1 MEIDDNLLAPLVAR
15 LRATASTR
23 AIGRLLRSVKEE
35 RALRPGDLH
44 VSGNKEQL
52 LHTLC
57 SGVDRGFIS
66 LGRIASLVAELEE
79 NGSQHIFLFNLT
91 QQGLNELSPQRLGTA
106 FRTPS
111 SPSPAMYQ
119 EAGPDQPQIYFKQRR
134 DVLVVKQIHTATYWE
149 RDTVRS
155 FETDSERAV
164 FDVQRRCRALNILRI
179 IPRYEQAEIR
189 IDRLSGSDRDK
200 DVGRFLQDF
209 LHDLSPTISA
219 DRHLRPTPIWD
230 GFQAMVNARTD
241 THMNVDVAADP
252 SVRVHISG
260 RREGSGG
267 RDVRDHPSYKY
278 SSSDYVR
285 DRLSISW
292 FVHDKD
298 ELEDYRVHTIMSR
311 FGHRDRIYAK
321 VYISATMP
329 PKVLDHVL
337 GKNRFRFFAKW
348 VRWCS
353 SISA

>member
-1 MEIDDNLLAPLVAR
+1 MEMDDNLLDLLVAR
-15 LRATASTR
+15 LHATPSTR
-23 AIGRLLRSVKEE
+23 AVGRLLRSVKDE

-52 LHTLC
+52 LRSIC

-66 LGRIASLVAELEE
+66 LGRLASLVAELEE

-91 QQGLNELSPQRLGTA
+91 RQGLNELSPELLGTA
-106 FRTPS
+106 FGTPS
-111 SPSPAMYQ
+111 SPSPAMYE
-119 EAGPDQPQIYFKQRR
+119 EAGPDQPQIYFKQDR

-149 RDTVRS
+149 RDTARS
-155 FETDSERAV
+155 FERDTERAV
-164 FDVQRRCRALNILRI
+164 FDVQRSCRALNMLRI
-179 IPRYEQAEIR
+179 IPRHEQAEIR

-230 GFQAMVNARTD
+230 GFQSIVNTRAD
-241 THMNVDVAADP
+241 THMNVDVAVDP

-260 RREGSGG
+260 RREGSRGQ
-267 RDVRDHPSYKY
+267 DVRDHPSYKY

-292 FVHDKD
+292 FVHDEG

-311 FGHRDRIYAK
+311 FGHRDRVYAK
-321 VYISATMP
+321 VYVAATMP
-329 PKVLDHVL
+329 PKVLNHVL
-337 GKNRFRFFAKW
+337 ERIRSF
-348 VRWCS
+348 V
-353 SISA
+353 